1 MDRKQVKISG
11 NHPAK
16 MENVKEITAIVIE
29 GGKQ

>member
-1 MDRKQVKISG
+1 MDWKQIKISED
-11 NHPAK
+11 HPAK